1 MRWLEVKWLK
11 SADIIIF
18 NLHVTIASVHTWHDR
33 FTFISKNLIKC
44 SNGKEKTGLYKKPL
58 RVFRHKVCQYN
69 DYLGRN
75 KWFFMSWGHILGQFT
90 VNWHFK
96 AEGFH
101 SNNVVLHGLDVFL
114 FCVLTFK
121 IDRMI
126 GRYVV

>member
-1 MRWLEVKWLK
+1 MRWLEVKWFK
-11 SADIIIF
+11 SADIILF

-33 FTFISKNLIKC
+33 FTFISKKLIKS
-44 SNGKEKTGLYKKPL
+44 SNGKVKTGLYKKPF
-58 RVFRHKVCQYN
+58 RVFWYKVCQYN
-69 DYLGRN
+69 DYLGCI
-75 KWFFMSWGHILGQFT
+75 KWFIKSWGNILGQFT